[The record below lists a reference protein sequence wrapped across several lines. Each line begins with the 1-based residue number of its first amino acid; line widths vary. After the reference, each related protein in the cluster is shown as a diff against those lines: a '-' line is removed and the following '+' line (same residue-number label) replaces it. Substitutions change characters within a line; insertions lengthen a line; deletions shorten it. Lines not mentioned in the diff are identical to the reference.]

1 MEEVKESRLTFKK
14 DERLCSKI
22 IIDKL
27 FSEGETVFSY
37 PLRFVFIPTIE
48 KDGNYP
54 IQIVFS
60 VPRRNF
66 KKAVD
71 RNLIK
76 RRMREAYRLE
86 KSQFYLPL
94 LENRKNIALMVI
106 YTDKTIVDYDKIHRS
121 LIKGMKKLI
130 TKTLG

>member
-1 MEEVKESRLTFKK
+1 MEEVETQRLTFTK

-27 FSEGETVFSY
+27 FTEGKTVFSY
-37 PLRFVFIPTIE
+37 PLRFVFITTKE
-48 KDGNYP
+48 EDSTYP
-54 IQIVFS
+54 IKVVFS
-60 VPRRNF
+60 VPRRNY

-86 KSQFYLPL
+86 KSLFYAPFKA
-94 LENRKNIALMVI
+94 NKTNIALMVI
-106 YTDKTIVDYDKIHRS
+106 YTDKTIADYTTIHRS
-121 LIKGMKKLI
+121 LIKGMKKMTAKAI
-130 TKTLG
+130 